1 MSYGVF
7 NFWTT
12 DQFFNETGT
21 DITLKLD
28 DGTAMT
34 FGPSSVDSFV
44 GFVTEVPIFSLS
56 IEAPD
61 GSSFPAADNLIVGQ
75 R

>member
-1 MSYGVF
+1 MSRF
-7 NFWTT
+7 AE
-12 DQFFNETGT
+12 FFNETGT
-21 DITLKLD
+21 DITLTLD

-34 FGPSSVDSFV
+34 FGPSSVDSFA
-44 GFVTEVPIFSLS
+44 GFVTEVPIVSLS